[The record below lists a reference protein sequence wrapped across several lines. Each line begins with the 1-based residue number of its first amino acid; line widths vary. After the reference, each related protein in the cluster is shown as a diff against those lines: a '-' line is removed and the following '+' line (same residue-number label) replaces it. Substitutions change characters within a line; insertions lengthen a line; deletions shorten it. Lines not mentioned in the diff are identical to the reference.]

1 MKPQVSLQSCQLHT
15 PHSVEEVPA
24 VSPHRNCV
32 LAKGFSNEPISQN
45 TKRYKAHCC
54 RLFCAAAG
62 VDRSYTCHIYIYPY
76 IIIDHHISRKTEI
89 NNFDKLGSKIHF
101 GTMYIYIQQSLIRC
115 TLAPKSTLVTPSG
128 MTLGTRLPRLQA
140 WFGDS
145 NVGPKSSRWMI
156 WEEPQPIY
164 IMGLHGNLMDID
176 GNSWT

>member
-1 MKPQVSLQSCQLHT
+1 MNPSAKTQSD
-15 PHSVEEVPA
+15 
-24 VSPHRNCV
+24 
-32 LAKGFSNEPISQN
+32 
-45 TKRYKAHCC
+45 TKRIV
-54 RLFCAAAG
+54 
-62 VDRSYTCHIYIYPY
+62 VDSSARQQVWIDHIHAIYIYPY